1 MISFSR
7 SPATEKPAKTK
18 QKKWKRTRFVAGG
31 PVASIGLPEISQ
43 GSRFIHSLIATFQ
56 GRPAARGPIQLHED
70 GRINVVTTSILQG
83 LSEEELRQRFQRTRI
98 STARSA
104 YALCGLGGLFL
115 VLWIYDALHMP
126 LMLSR
131 LVSALEFL
139 PFCALFFILA
149 FRSAW
154 TNWQLRMM
162 RLGSAS
168 AYLRTT
174 DPFWPS

>member
-7 SPATEKPAKTK
+7 PPKTENPAKAK
-18 QKKWKRTRFVAGG
+18 QKGWKRTRFIAGG

-43 GSRFIHSLIATFQ
+43 GGRFIRALTAMLR
-56 GRPAARGPIQLHED
+56 GRSAKRGPIQLHED
-70 GRINVVTTSILQG
+70 GRINVVTTAILLG
-83 LSEEELRQRFQRTRI
+83 LSEEELRQRFRDTRV

-104 YALCGLGGLFL
+104 YALCCLGWLFL
-115 VLWIYDALHMP
+115 LLWIYNALHMP

-131 LVSALEFL
+131 VVSALEFL

-154 TNWQLRMM
+154 TNWQLRTM

-174 DPFWPS
+174 DPFWPR